1 MSRVVRRSGTDTNV
15 AMGTKA
21 RWWRRRRTAASTV
34 EPTPQTAPPEAPVEP
49 ESALEPDRIAPVDR
63 RWVRRYARVQVRA
76 GIFDVHE
83 LRQLVSAAAVR
94 RVADPELADE
104 LARQS
109 LSAELALWQ
118 AEAERWLGRTDPER
132 LDAALDHLRD
142 KGVGVRAAVADAEDI
157 AAAQRLAGTSMG
169 SVGYHLAGIA
179 GALRDNVLPL
189 VLVNESGNP
198 ALRSGELTVLVQDAL
213 ADEGLLASTDGRD
226 GELVVPVTW
235 RRRPRSLTAGAAEPS
250 AEASHH
256 EENR

>member
-1 MSRVVRRSGTDTNV
+1 M
-15 AMGTKA
+15 
-21 RWWRRRRTAASTV
+21 
-34 EPTPQTAPPEAPVEP
+34 EPTPQTAPPEAPVEL

-83 LRQLVSAAAVR
+83 LRQL
-94 RVADPELADE
+94 VADPELADE

>member
-1 MSRVVRRSGTDTNV
+1 
-15 AMGTKA
+15 
-21 RWWRRRRTAASTV
+21 
-34 EPTPQTAPPEAPVEP
+34 
-49 ESALEPDRIAPVDR
+49 
-63 RWVRRYARVQVRA
+63 VRRYARVQVRA

-94 RVADPELADE
+94 RVPDPELADE

-142 KGVGVRAAVADAEDI
+142 KGLGVHAAVADAEDI

-169 SVGYHLAGIA
+169 SVGYHLAGVA

-189 VLVNESGNP
+189 VLVDESGNP

-213 ADEGLLASTDGRD
+213 ADEGLLASTDGCD

-250 AEASHH
+250 AEASQH